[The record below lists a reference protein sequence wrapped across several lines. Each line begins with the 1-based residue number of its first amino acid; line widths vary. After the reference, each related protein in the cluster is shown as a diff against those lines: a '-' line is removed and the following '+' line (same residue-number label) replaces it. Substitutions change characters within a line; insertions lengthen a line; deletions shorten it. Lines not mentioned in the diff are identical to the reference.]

1 MTTTTQDRKPVL
13 GLVALTAGLALVALF
28 LWLERTTGGFAPLRA
43 YELEFLYKIPAGE
56 AAFDMRY
63 LAIVLPASLLLALG
77 AAYLFGARPFRGLLD
92 RLDRMPEGAFT
103 ALLVILGAGL
113 VLAVARWILQGQ
125 PITDDERVYL
135 FQAELLSRGKLFVTS
150 HPLKEFFDNTFI
162 VNNGKWYGK
171 YPPGHPLFLV
181 PGVVAGFPRIV
192 PAVLAA
198 INLVLFYRLARFYFP
213 QRQARGAALLLLAS
227 PFFLFTGATLLSH
240 SSCLTALLL
249 FAWGAHRSLAGGG
262 AGAALVAGT
271 GAGLAFLV
279 RPYTALLIGLP
290 IAAAWLW
297 ALRGRRASLRPW
309 LTALGVAAVFALLL
323 LAANFAL
330 TGNPFRTGYSEVQGE
345 RGGRVLGFG
354 EVIPGYLSHTPLQ
367 GALNV
372 VLTVIRLNF
381 WTWGWPLG
389 WLFVI
394 AALLWSRRADLKPL
408 WAILVTTGIGSIFY
422 FSLGVADTG
431 PVKYYELLPVLTLLT
446 VAGFVAFD
454 GRIAKSGRPGLSAL
468 APALVL
474 LSSLLGW
481 GLFARL
487 QALEIRRVTSRI
499 EEPYR
504 MIGQLPQDQRLLIFT
519 GPLQRPPFESWV
531 FSAPNNLAEP
541 EARIL
546 YVRDRGN
553 ENRTLIERFADRA
566 PYRIAMG
573 EDRGYQLERLSG
585 DEATK
590 RMVRDRLRDAR
601 VHLRKLEIRE
611 GIELIL
617 QATQLDPGSV
627 EAYLLLGWAYEQG
640 RVSRGAEM
648 AYRKALELDPSKAEH
663 WFFLGRFLGRAN
675 RLDEALPLLEKA
687 AELDPRS
694 RDIQAALA
702 QVRAGVPPP

>member
-1 MTTTTQDRKPVL
+1 MTTTSKDRNPAL
-13 GLVALTAGLALVALF
+13 GIAALAAGLALVVLF

-43 YELEFLYKIPAGE
+43 YELEFLYRIPAGE
-56 AAFDMRY
+56 AAFDLRY

-77 AAYLFGARPFRGLLD
+77 VAFLFGGRPFRGVLD

-103 ALLVILGAGL
+103 GLLMVLGAGL
-113 VLAVARWILQGQ
+113 VLIVARFVLQGQ
-125 PITDDERVYL
+125 PVTDDERVYL
-135 FQAELLSRGKLFVTS
+135 FQAELLSRGNLFVTP

-162 VNNGKWYGK
+162 VNDEKWYGK
-171 YPPGHPLFLV
+171 YPPGHPLLLV
-181 PGVVAGFPRIV
+181 PGVVAGFPRLV
-192 PAVLAA
+192 PALLAA
-198 INLVLFYRLARFYFP
+198 VNLLLFYRVAGVYFP
-213 QRQARGAALLLLAS
+213 RKQARGAALLLLSS

-240 SSCLTALLL
+240 TSCLTALLL
-249 FAWGAHRSLAGGG
+249 FAWAAHRSLAGGG
-262 AGAALVAGT
+262 GGAALLAGV
-271 GAGLAFLV
+271 GAGMAFLI

-290 IAAAWLW
+290 VAAAWLW

-309 LTALGVAAVFALLL
+309 LTALGVATVFALLL
-323 LAANFAL
+323 LATNYIL
-330 TGNPFRTGYSEVQGE
+330 TGNPLRTGYSEVQGE

-354 EVIPGYLSHTPLQ
+354 EVIPGYLTHTPVQ
-367 GALNV
+367 GVLNV
-372 VLTVIRLNF
+372 VGTIVRLNF

-394 AALLWSRRADLKPL
+394 AALLWSRRSDMKPL
-408 WAILVTTGIGSIFY
+408 WAVLVTTGIGSIFY

-446 VAGFVAFD
+446 VAGLVAFD
-454 GRIAKSGRPGLSAL
+454 DRIGRSGRAGLSAL
-468 APALVL
+468 APALVIV
-474 LSSLLGW
+474 SCLLGW

-487 QALEIRRVTSRI
+487 QIGELRRVTSRI

-504 MIGQLPQDQRLLIFT
+504 AIGQLPEDQRLLIFT
-519 GPLQRPPFESWV
+519 GALQTPPFDSWV
-531 FSAPNNLAEP
+531 FSAPNNLPEP

-546 YVRDRGN
+546 YVRDLGDQ
-553 ENRTLIERFADRA
+553 NRTLIERFADRA
-566 PYRIAMG
+566 PYRLFLG
-573 EDRGYQLERLSG
+573 EGRRYELERLSG

-590 RMVRDRLRDAR
+590 RMVQDRLRDAR
-601 VHLRKLEIRE
+601 VHLRKLELRE
-611 GIELIL
+611 GIELIQ
-617 QATQLDPGSV
+617 QATRIDPGSV
-627 EAYLLLGWAYEQG
+627 EAHLLLGWAYEQG

-675 RLDEALPLLEKA
+675 RLNEALPLLEKA

-702 QVRAGVPPP
+702 QVRSGTPPP